1 MKRKKGAVIGITVV
15 TLIILAALIAYLHE
29 RHTLRTEFAHY
40 IVEQGTGRWARP
52 DAVAS
57 LRRSIAIY
65 ERRIAQHVHSAA
77 RSATYWKL
85 LGIRL
90 QQRGLHGE
98 ALQAFARAIDLAPED
113 PTLHH
118 HTGISAAF
126 SARSFHLFP
135 GRDITDR
142 VQLFN
147 LAEEAFLRAIEL
159 DDRYLRPR
167 YSLGVLYVF
176 NLNMPE
182 EAIPHLQRVLEIS
195 RNDIDT
201 MFVLSSAF
209 YMIGNF
215 REAVELLDRII
226 TLTRDEQTRINAQ
239 NNRETVMRRMHGW

>member
-1 MKRKKGAVIGITVV
+1 MKTKKGAVIGITVV
-15 TLIILAALIAYLHE
+15 TLIILAALIAHLHD
-29 RHTLRTEFAHY
+29 RHRQRTEFAQHIASY
-40 IVEQGTGRWARP
+40 GTGRWARP
-52 DAVAS
+52 DNIAS
-57 LRRSIAIY
+57 LRRSIATY
-65 ERRIAQHVHSAA
+65 ERRIAQHVHAAA

-90 QQRGLHGE
+90 QQRELHGE
-98 ALQAFARAIDLAPED
+98 ALEAFARAIQLAPED
-113 PTLHH
+113 PTLHYH
-118 HTGISAAF
+118 AGVSAAIT
-126 SARSFHLFP
+126 ARSFHLFP

-142 VQLFN
+142 VLLFN

-201 MFVLSSAF
+201 MFVLASAF
-209 YMIGNF
+209 YMTGNF
-215 REAVELLDRII
+215 RAAVELFDRII
-226 TLTRDEQTRINAQ
+226 ILTRDEQTRISAQ
-239 NNRETVMRRMHGW
+239 NNREAVMRRMHGW

>member
-1 MKRKKGAVIGITVV
+1 MKTKKGAAIGITVV
-15 TLIILAALIAYLHE
+15 TLIILAALIAFLHE
-29 RHTLRTEFAHY
+29 RHTLRTEFAHQ
-40 IVEQGTGRWARP
+40 IAEQGTGRWARP
-52 DAVAS
+52 DNITQ
-57 LRRSIAIY
+57 LRRSIAAY

-98 ALQAFARAIDLAPED
+98 ALEAFARAIDLAPED

-118 HTGISAAF
+118 HTGISAAIT
-126 SARSFHLFP
+126 AKSFHLFP

-142 VQLFN
+142 VLHFN

-176 NLNMPE
+176 DLDMPE
-182 EAIPHLQRVLEIS
+182 EAIPHLRRVLEIS

-201 MFVLSSAF
+201 MFVLARAF
-209 YMIGNF
+209 YMTGNF
-215 REAVELLDRII
+215 REAIDLFDRII
-226 TLTRDEQTRINAQ
+226 MLTRDAQTRINAQ
-239 NNRETVMRRMHGW
+239 NNRETVMRRIHG